1 MMDILTRP
9 GREAIALSSSKGD
22 RRTSTD
28 PILAQQPAEER
39 ISFSWPVLT
48 RNKSKRQTMHAIST
62 LEDGVA
68 GDGRTSEWQ
77 LSKVY

>member
-22 RRTSTD
+22 RGTSTD

-77 LSKVY
+77 LSKEY